1 MIVKV
6 KPSTNGRIELLPSGL
21 YITLVS
27 YSLLGGS
34 KSRSCRSSE
43 AFWPGVFLLNSFTH
57 DFLARSLTP
66 PSVVARIALWSD
78 LTDDVMTLTWY
89 YWGREV
95 MIMSRIFAPLVG
107 DLRSL
112 PLTGQVSSLFSLG
125 PSHWKRF

>member
-1 MIVKV
+1 MVVYNSSQAVCI
-6 KPSTNGRIELLPSGL
+6 
-21 YITLVS
+21 
-27 YSLLGGS
+27 SLSSAILRGS
-34 KSRSCRSSE
+34 KSRSCRSNE
-43 AFWPGVFLLNSFTH
+43 AFWPGVLLLNSFTH

-66 PSVVARIALWSD
+66 LSVVARIALWSD
-78 LTDDVMTLTWY
+78 LTDDAMTLTWY
-89 YWGREV
+89 CWGTEV